1 MKMNN
6 NYEISI
12 SSPVN
17 SLQDYYLIFQINDK
31 KYAINIKNI
40 IEVIKLEQIHIPE
53 NTPLGIIGYINYN
66 NKSLNVIDLYSLL
79 GFEIP
84 KLSVNNQLI
93 IISFE
98 DEFFTIN
105 TDKIFTVKY
114 IPNSDIEPFP
124 YESDYSLVK
133 EIYNNQDDS
142 VHIINIANVK
152 KLIELN
158 KSKAIYKNYS
168 DLLPTDE
175 KSLKI
180 LQVRSDLN
188 NKHNNSFSFPIHY
201 NSTNQYILFKLS
213 EHNYYLDLKYVK
225 EFVSLKR
232 LNITKLPYTKEFIKG
247 LINIKGDFLVVI
259 DLKNFLNDEKTEI
272 KEGSKI
278 IITQGKNF
286 NIAFL
291 VDEIKYIKNLKDI
304 PNLNYNYNN
313 EYISY
318 EFTEENELYSIIN
331 YEKIINDEKIYIN
344 QS

>member
-152 KLIELN
+152 KLINQKQFIKIIL
-158 KSKAIYKNYS
+158 IYSPLMKNHLKYCKS
-168 DLLPTDE
+168 DL
-175 KSLKI
+175 I
-180 LQVRSDLN
+180 
-188 NKHNNSFSFPIHY
+188 
-201 NSTNQYILFKLS
+201 
-213 EHNYYLDLKYVK
+213 
-225 EFVSLKR
+225 
-232 LNITKLPYTKEFIKG
+232 
-247 LINIKGDFLVVI
+247 
-259 DLKNFLNDEKTEI
+259 
-272 KEGSKI
+272 
-278 IITQGKNF
+278 
-286 NIAFL
+286 
-291 VDEIKYIKNLKDI
+291 
-304 PNLNYNYNN
+304 
-313 EYISY
+313 
-318 EFTEENELYSIIN
+318 
-331 YEKIINDEKIYIN
+331 
-344 QS
+344 